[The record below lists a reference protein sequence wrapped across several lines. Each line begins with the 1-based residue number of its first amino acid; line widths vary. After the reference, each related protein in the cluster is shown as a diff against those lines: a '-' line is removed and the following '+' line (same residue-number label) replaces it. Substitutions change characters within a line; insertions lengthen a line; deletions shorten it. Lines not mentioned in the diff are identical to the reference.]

1 MSFSTL
7 AEDKYNALTF
17 GLDHHIPAKTIKNTE
32 NEFEVYPPS
41 INCYVNEI
49 PDNVISHLKTKL
61 RNHVI
66 DITTSV
72 YHINFEK

>member
-1 MSFSTL
+1 MSFYTL
-7 AEDKYNALTF
+7 AEDEYNALTF
-17 GLDHHIPAKTIKNTE
+17 GLDHDIPARTIKNTE
-32 NEFEVYPPS
+32 NDVEVYPQS
-41 INCYVNEI
+41 INRYVNEI

-61 RNHVI
+61 RNHVN